1 MNVVDSSGWIM
12 CLIGGKN
19 AHFFVPLIRDLAR
32 LLVPSICIY
41 EVFKQ
46 LLVMAD
52 GEGNFDFASN
62 FR

>member
-1 MNVVDSSGWIM
+1 MNVVDSSGWIEY
-12 CLIGGKN
+12 LIGGKN
-19 AHFFVPLIRDLAR
+19 AHFFVPPIRDFAR

-52 GEGNFDFASN
+52 GEGNFDVASN

>member
-1 MNVVDSSGWIM
+1 M

-52 GEGNFDFASN
+52 GEGNFDVASN